1 MRNRESVSA
10 RLRFHL
16 PLPSPA
22 SFSAPFHAIRFS
34 PSVGA
39 PRSTYS
45 FSSSPLRRRRRF
57 RRSRRAVNFHDFLS
71 WRVMTYR
78 SRFEPHR
85 SRLLG
90 NRKDRWVFSVL
101 WWAMNLRWIEIG
113 TGGER
118 ERVIERVNL
127 IESLDKSL
135 QYLANWRSTL
145 GHSCK
150 IYTNGACG
158 TNERTLFS

>member
-1 MRNRESVSA
+1 MNPFLPGSASTCPFLLLLPFPHPFTQFVSLPRSVH
-10 RLRFHL
+10 RVRRI
-16 PLPSPA
+16 PSPP
-22 SFSAPFHAIRFS
+22 FLFVVVVVFVVLVAPWTFMI
-34 PSVGA
+34 SVG
-39 PRSTYS
+39 
-45 FSSSPLRRRRRF
+45 
-57 RRSRRAVNFHDFLS
+57 
-71 WRVMTYR
+71 RVMTYR
-78 SRFEPHR
+78 SRFEPHI